1 MTLGHLECAS
11 IASSHML
18 PRNGPA
24 KSTCTRSHGVSGIG
38 HGDKLAAGAGAVT
51 TQTLHALQQ
60 VAMLVSMFGHQ

>member
-24 KSTCTRSHGVSGIG
+24 KSTCTRSHGLSGIG
-38 HGDKLAAGAGAVT
+38 HGDKLAAGAVTSGCVPVCLGVEASVTAVVT
-51 TQTLHALQQ
+51 
-60 VAMLVSMFGHQ
+60 